1 MLSLRSIC
9 FSATTPLNACVLQLS
24 LIHIYGQKFL
34 SISMLG
40 IMLAMGSMDTSNVT
54 FPLWLII
61 LCALAMGLGTAI
73 GGKKIIKSVGMDMV
87 KMEPYQGFSAST
99 TTFSCLVSVSYT
111 HLHKKIVDIWN
122 EANEEVGD
130 AMAENFDKFNPIYM
144 MAFSGARGN
153 IKQIR
158 QLAGMR
164 GLMSD
169 PKGEIIDRPIKANFR
184 EGLSVLEYFISTHGA
199 RKGLADTALRTRCV

>member
-1 MLSLRSIC
+1 
-9 FSATTPLNACVLQLS
+9 
-24 LIHIYGQKFL
+24 
-34 SISMLG
+34 
-40 IMLAMGSMDTSNVT
+40 
-54 FPLWLII
+54 
-61 LCALAMGLGTAI
+61 MGLM
-73 GGKKIIKSVGMDMV
+73 SR
-87 KMEPYQGFSAST
+87 EER
-99 TTFSCLVSVSYT
+99 
-111 HLHKKIVDIWN
+111 HKQVVDIWN

-199 RKGLADTALRTRCV
+199 RKGLADTALRTADSGYLTRRLVDVAQDVIIREIDCGTTDGVPYPLRNEKGDLDENLIGRCLLEDAAGADGEVVLAAGEYIERMEQLREMDRAGIEEVVIRTVMT